1 MLKMRSVLSKDKFTR
16 SSIKWLVV
24 LLHGVNFWAYLGQF
38 NSVLVHLPFSLYNP
52 FQDTSKSNANQ
63 TNSLK
68 AKRCLFAPD
77 ALISQKFITLH
88 ERWRYFLLVFVI
100 QGSCIMSSSLFVCRE
115 PSDEALFGYHGT
127 QPVRIFKLMFN
138 YCHSAWVTAL
148 FGYHGTQPVRTFK
161 LIFNYCHTG
170 WVTALFGYHGTQPV
184 RTFKLIF
191 NYCHTG
197 WVTVPNDI
205 TNPCTNTGNIAIIKV
220 GRQGKL
226 KHNSL
231 VKHSSLIPENK
242 LSSNDFSF
250 TKGCAVY

>member
-1 MLKMRSVLSKDKFTR
+1 MRSVLSKDKFTR

-100 QGSCIMSSSLFVCRE
+100 QGSCIISSSLFVCRE

-127 QPVRIFKLMFN
+127 QPVRTFKLMFN
-138 YCHSAWVTAL
+138 YCHSA
-148 FGYHGTQPVRTFK
+148 R
-161 LIFNYCHTG
+161 
-170 WVTALFGYHGTQPV
+170 VTALFGYHGTQPV

-205 TNPCTNTGNIAIIKV
+205 TNPCTNTGNIAITKV

-226 KHNSL
+226 KHNYL
-231 VKHSSLIPENK
+231 VKHSSLIPKNK

-250 TKGCAVY
+250 TKGCAVYWSTAS

>member
-170 WVTALFGYHGTQPV
+170 WVT
-184 RTFKLIF
+184 
-191 NYCHTG
+191 
-197 WVTVPNDI
+197 VPNDI

-242 LSSNDFSF
+242 LLSNDFSF

>member
-170 WVTALFGYHGTQPV
+170 WVT
-184 RTFKLIF
+184 
-191 NYCHTG
+191 
-197 WVTVPNDI
+197 VPNDI

>member
-100 QGSCIMSSSLFVCRE
+100 QGSCIISSSLFVCRE
-115 PSDEALFGYHGT
+115 PSDE
-127 QPVRIFKLMFN
+127 
-138 YCHSAWVTAL
+138 
-148 FGYHGTQPVRTFK
+148 
-161 LIFNYCHTG
+161 
-170 WVTALFGYHGTQPV
+170 ALFGYHGTQPV

-231 VKHSSLIPENK
+231 VKHSSLIPKNK

>member
-1 MLKMRSVLSKDKFTR
+1 MRSVLSKDKFTR

-170 WVTALFGYHGTQPV
+170 WVT
-184 RTFKLIF
+184 
-191 NYCHTG
+191 
-197 WVTVPNDI
+197 VPNDI

-250 TKGCAVY
+250 TKGCAVYWSTAS